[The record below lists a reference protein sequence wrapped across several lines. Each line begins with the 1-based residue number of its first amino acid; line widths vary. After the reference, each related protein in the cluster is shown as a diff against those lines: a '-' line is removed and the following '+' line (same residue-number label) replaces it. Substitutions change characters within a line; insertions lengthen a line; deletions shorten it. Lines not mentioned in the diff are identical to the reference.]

1 MEVTSP
7 KIKPAR
13 SIFFELV
20 IACVTL
26 SFYLLFWFYQAI
38 RDLKNITNR
47 DLAPGAWFFVPLF
60 LPAQFFAIPYFIKE
74 LKAAETKLVLPSW
87 PSWLDWTWIIANIS
101 LSLAT
106 VTIGYVVESLIIEI
120 AVLLAWIIAVISI
133 SGRLSRIREKSAL
146 PKTKPFGPYSIFEW
160 PFVVIIM
167 ALIIYLAF
175 VSANKAYEQNAR
187 LLPDNTYI
195 TNDEHNFAFSLHGET
210 WEQVEIG
217 TVSDGSAVDEYS
229 AHSGQASLMFFLHSD
244 VDDITGYVQFRVEE
258 SKNDISRAQCEEYRT
273 LSPNTY
279 FIVVSL
285 ACEGYEY
292 GDKSL
297 NMYQYVQT
305 SATTYV
311 QAHGSFVASDAQ
323 FDNEVDAFKAT
334 FKSVA
339 LLDAELANAVQV
351 DAGDSEPTTETNVEP
366 IAENSTEASAEENG
380 EQNIEPEIQTALQV
394 QEGKTALAAQTKIQ
408 TDTTDL
414 IALAKQIREMPLI
427 RNQDDISR
435 LLYDVKI
442 SIGQEKATYTYT
454 KIWHYPDEKS
464 IEENAF
470 DSMFFI
476 SGVETITE
484 SKALILK
491 PNDEVEWVDTQNA
504 ATTAA
509 STFNSLVD
517 SKKQTVDYANLTANS
532 VSLIQYTIESD
543 LTQQLLPWSK
553 IYNARTTRAAGI
565 YQITLEMLDD
575 KDISFDT
582 LGDHVKCQQTD
593 NTISCK
599 GQNIPAIPEDDSM
612 VFRDHSEQI
621 VFSEIS
627 QWSELSAVVNAE
639 IKKAGVQNE
648 NVADVLNTIVKSTM
662 DIEEKIDAVHQFV
675 SNEIKAGPEL
685 NEGEA
690 KPTPALHNDFVIQSV
705 SQTIAK
711 RSGSYL
717 DKTALLIHMLSQIGV
732 GVEPMLVS
740 TLRRAPE
747 RLIMPAAN
755 YFNHLVTCFTY
766 LDEYRCIDTS
776 YNSSDWRYIPAG
788 LMGEVALMLKSDALP
803 SALPVT
809 NYPYVIN
816 NTIDLKLL
824 QNGDQSEV
832 QTIHFDESYA
842 NFYRSIHMDKTQ
854 EERDIWAVDVYTSYV
869 ASDPVPS
876 ATIKGVD
883 KLQSPITMQTNNH
896 FAELFVPDEDL
907 SIVEY
912 EPWINFE
919 VNAIELENKYYPVRV
934 LGSKVVSRVNVEI
947 PGRWSLM
954 SYPPDLNISTDYLA
968 ITRKVTR
975 VDKRNFYIETEFTI
989 PSRNVLVEEQAE
1001 MLGAIAMLQKQSMI
1015 KFTADLK
1022 Q

>member
-1 MEVTSP
+1 MEVTFS

-20 IACVTL
+20 IACLTL

-47 DLAPGAWFFVPLF
+47 ELTPTAWFFVPLF

-87 PSWLDWTWIIANIS
+87 PSWLDWTWIVANIG
-101 LSLAT
+101 LSIAT
-106 VTIGYVVESLIIEI
+106 VAIGYVIDSLTIEI
-120 AVLLAWIIAVISI
+120 AVLVAWIIAVLSI

-146 PKTKPFGPYSIFEW
+146 PKTNRIGPYSIFEW
-160 PFVVIIM
+160 PFVVVII
-167 ALIIYLAF
+167 ALIVYLAF
-175 VSANKAYEQNAR
+175 VSANKAYEQNAK
-187 LLPDNTYI
+187 LLPDNAYI
-195 TNDEHNFAFSLHGET
+195 TNEEHNFALSLRGET

-217 TVSDGSAVDEYS
+217 THSDGSAVDEYS
-229 AHSGQASLMFFLHSD
+229 AHSGQATLMFFLHSD

-258 SKNDISRAQCEEYRT
+258 SKNEISLAQCEESRT

-311 QAHGSFVASDAQ
+311 QAHGNFTASQ
-323 FDNEVDAFKAT
+323 SKFDKEVNAFKTT
-334 FKSVA
+334 FKNVA
-339 LLDAELANAVQV
+339 LLNAEKAKAMQIE
-351 DAGDSEPTTETNVEP
+351 AGETEPNTKTNTETN
-366 IAENSTEASAEENG
+366 AELNTEQSD
-380 EQNIEPEIQTALQV
+380 EQSIEPENQTQLQA
-394 QEGKTALAAQTKIQ
+394 QEGKAELIAQTKIQ
-408 TDTTDL
+408 TDTTEL
-414 IALAKQIREMPLI
+414 INLAKQIREMPLV
-427 RNQDDISR
+427 RNEDDITR

-442 SIGQEKATYTYT
+442 SIDQEKATYTYT

-470 DSMFFI
+470 DSMFFTN
-476 SGVETITE
+476 GVETIIE

-491 PNDEVEWVDTQNA
+491 PNDEVEWIDTQSA
-504 ATTAA
+504 ETTAT

-517 SKKQTVDYANLTANS
+517 VDKQTINYTNLTPGS
-532 VSLIQYTIESD
+532 LSLIQYTIESD
-543 LTQQLLPWSK
+543 LTKQLLPWSK
-553 IYNARTTRAAGI
+553 VYNTRTRRSAGI
-565 YQITLEMLDD
+565 YQITLEMLDG
-575 KDISFDT
+575 KNILFDT
-582 LGDHVKCQQTD
+582 LGDQVNCQQTA
-593 NTISCK
+593 NIISCK
-599 GQNIPAIPEDDSM
+599 GRNIPAIPEDDSM
-612 VFRDHSEQI
+612 VFRDHSEQ
-621 VFSEIS
+621 VMFSEIN
-627 QWSELSAVVNAE
+627 QWSELITLVNAE
-639 IKKAGVQNE
+639 IKKAGEQND
-648 NVADVLNTIVKSTM
+648 NVADVLNVIVKSTM

-675 SNEIKAGPEL
+675 SSEIKAKTEL
-685 NEGEA
+685 NEDEA
-690 KPTPALHNDFVIQSV
+690 RPTSAFQNDFVIQPV
-705 SQTIAK
+705 SQTIEK

-717 DKTALLIHMLSQIGV
+717 DKAALLVHMLTQIGV
-732 GVEPMLVS
+732 DVEPVLVS

-747 RLIMPAAN
+747 RLIMPAAD

-766 LDEYRCIDTS
+766 LNEYRCIDTS
-776 YNSSDWRYIPAG
+776 YNSSDWRYLPAG
-788 LMGEVALMLKSDALP
+788 LMGEVALTLTPDALP
-803 SALPVT
+803 SVIPVG

-816 NTIDLKLL
+816 NTIDLRLL
-824 QNGDQSEV
+824 KNGDQTET

-842 NFYRSIHMDKTQ
+842 NFYRSIHIDKTQ

-869 ASDPVPS
+869 ASDPAPT
-876 ATIKGVD
+876 ALIKGVD
-883 KLQSPITMQTNNH
+883 NLQSPITMQTNNQFVGL
-896 FAELFVPDEDL
+896 FAPDEDI
-907 SIVEY
+907 STVEY

-934 LGSKVVSRVNVEI
+934 LGSKVVSRVNIEI
-947 PGRWSLM
+947 PGQWSLK

-975 VDKRNFYIETEFTI
+975 VDKRNFYIETEFTL

-1001 MLGAIAMLQKQSMI
+1001 MLGAIEMLKKQSVI